1 MIREILACIIFA
13 AVMSGMVYIMLSPGG
28 M

>member
-13 AVMSGMVYIMLSPGG
+13 AVMSSMVYIMLSPGG

>member
-13 AVMSGMVYIMLSPGG
+13 AIMSGAVYIMLSPGG

>member
-13 AVMSGMVYIMLSPGG
+13 AIMSGMVYIMLSPGG